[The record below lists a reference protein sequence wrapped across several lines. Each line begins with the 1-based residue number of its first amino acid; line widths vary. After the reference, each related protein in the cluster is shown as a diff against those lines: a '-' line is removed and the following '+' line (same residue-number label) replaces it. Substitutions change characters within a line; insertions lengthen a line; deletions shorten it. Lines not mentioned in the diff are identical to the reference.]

1 MEDKTT
7 TRKTLKEHIKHWQAL
22 IDALPFPVSVHDADF
37 NVTIANKHFTAICG
51 RSDVIGLKCY
61 QLIHCKEKPVENCP
75 MEKMLKTLVPSES
88 DIYEPLLKKHLSVHV
103 SPIIVDNILLGAT
116 HSIIDLTEIKKSE
129 ISYKALSAELGASLE
144 ESQKRE
150 QSLRTGK
157 EAFLNMLEDIG
168 ESYRELENLFI
179 GIVRVIVN
187 ALDAK
192 SHWTRGHSER
202 VTQYAELIAHEMNL
216 DDDDIKN
223 LRLAALLH
231 DVGKIGTYDYLL
243 DKPSELTDRE
253 REIVEEHPAQGAT
266 ILKEIKQLNVIIPL
280 IRHHHERIDGKGYP
294 DGLED
299 KKIPI
304 GARILHVADSFDSM
318 TADRPY
324 RPSPGEKYAISELER
339 CSGTQFDQEVVKA
352 FLTALD
358 KSKQNEQPSQ

>member
-1 MEDKTT
+1 M
-7 TRKTLKEHIKHWQAL
+7 RKA
-22 IDALPFPVSVHDADF
+22 
-37 NVTIANKHFTAICG
+37 
-51 RSDVIGLKCY
+51 
-61 QLIHCKEKPVENCP
+61 
-75 MEKMLKTLVPSES
+75 
-88 DIYEPLLKKHLSVHV
+88 
-103 SPIIVDNILLGAT
+103 
-116 HSIIDLTEIKKSE
+116 
-129 ISYKALSAELGASLE
+129 
-144 ESQKRE
+144 KRE

-202 VTQYAELIAHEMNL
+202 VTQYAELIAHEMSL

-253 REIVEEHPAQGAT
+253 REIVEEHPAQGAS
-266 ILKEIKQLNVIIPL
+266 ILKEIKQLNEIIPL

-294 DGLED
+294 DGLEN